1 MEVIKVENKNNLS
14 RLKELMNVVVFS
26 FAVIGGIVA
35 LAYIH
40 KNYYGFKVIPMGF
53 LEQVF
58 AHVSIYA
65 LSVII
70 CFTDIIPIKISQT
83 VRIILTII
91 ITYIF
96 TINYLS
102 HCTIN
107 PMGSIERFILC
118 TIWYFFIVGCVIVSW
133 KVYES
138 ITSNKYNKYLNEYQN
153 FNK

>member
-1 MEVIKVENKNNLS
+1 MEVIKVESKNNLS

-26 FAVIGGIVA
+26 LAVIGGIVVI
-35 LAYIH
+35 AYMY
-40 KNYYGFKVIPMGF
+40 KNYHGFKIIPMGF

-58 AHVSIYA
+58 AHVLIYA

-70 CFTDIIPIKISQT
+70 CFTDIVPMKIPQT

-96 TINYLS
+96 TITYLS
-102 HCTIN
+102 HCPVN
-107 PMGSIERFILC
+107 PMGSIESFIFC
-118 TIWYFFIVGCVIVSW
+118 TIWYFFIVGCVTVSW

-138 ITSNKYNKYLNEYQN
+138 ITSNKYNKYLKEYQN
-153 FNK
+153 FKK